1 MVSTEGQ
8 ATPPEDNRGPGES
21 VWESVESQVHEW
33 EAQVREANE
42 RIDRA
47 AGRPLWAAIVVG
59 VVLGGLLL
67 ASVLIHPLIFSV
79 VIAVLQVLAVWEL
92 VSALRVT
99 GAKLSRVGL
108 GLLALGVSAGA
119 YLQGAQGLILG
130 FGAAL
135 VVALVFR
142 LAATVAPSYRDG
154 LRTDMPQGLLVL
166 GYLGILPSTAIA
178 LATTAEGPWWIISV
192 MIAVVAIDTT
202 AYAVGRAMGR
212 NKLAPAIS
220 PGKTWEGL
228 AGATL
233 AGMVAGGAVG
243 VLLLGIGA
251 GWGVVFGLA
260 MVVTA
265 TGGDLVESLIKREL
279 GVKDMSTLLPGHGG
293 VLDRLDSAM
302 PSVALAW
309 VLSFLL

>member
-166 GYLGILPSTAIA
+166 GYLGILPATAIA
-178 LATTAEGPWWIISV
+178 LATRPEGPWWIISV

>member
-8 ATPPEDNRGPGES
+8 ATPPEDDRGPGES
-21 VWESVESQVHEW
+21 VWESVESQVQEW

-47 AGRPLWAAIVVG
+47 AGRPLWAAILVG
-59 VVLGGLLL
+59 VGLGGLLL
-67 ASVLIHPLIFSV
+67 ASVLIHPLIFAV

-92 VSALRVT
+92 VSALRGK
-99 GAKLSRVGL
+99 GAQLSRVGL
-108 GLLALGVSAGA
+108 SALALGVSVGA

-135 VVALVFR
+135 VLALVFR

-166 GYLGILPSTAIA
+166 GYLGILPATAIA
-178 LATTAEGPWWIISV
+178 LATTDAGPWWIISV
-192 MIAVVAIDTT
+192 MITVVAVDTT
-202 AYAVGRAMGR
+202 AYAVGRALGR
-212 NKLAPAIS
+212 NKLAPTIS

-233 AGMVAGGAVG
+233 AGMVAGAAVG
-243 VLLLGIGA
+243 VWLLGIGA

-265 TGGDLVESLIKREL
+265 TGGDLVESLIKRDL

-302 PSVALAW
+302 PSVALAYL
-309 VLSFLL
+309 LSFLL